1 VVHVEKMKVLFL
13 SPEVVPFAKTGGLA
27 DVASALPASLK
38 RLGVDV
44 RLILPFYRCVKQ
56 GNYATRPRFDRLEI
70 PFGDGMLKAKVLEV
84 HAEEGVPVYL
94 IERDDLY
101 DRAGLYGNALGDY
114 YDNLERFTFFSYGAL
129 RISERLSFTPDL
141 IHCNDWQTGML
152 PALLRGSYARSAGFS
167 EIPVVFTIHNLAYQG
182 LFPAG
187 KLAVTGLPEREFFR
201 PEGLEFW
208 GKISFLKAGIVYS
221 QAITTVSPSY
231 AREIQTPEYGLG
243 MEGVLRDRSDSLYGV
258 LNGAD
263 YAVWDPERDIHL
275 PDTYSPGRMAG
286 KRRCKD
292 LLMREL
298 DLDLSLKDRPLL
310 GMISRFDAQKG
321 FGLLVKVLDEILA
334 LNVSLVVLGSGD
346 GGIQKALR
354 RAANRAAG
362 RLAVR
367 NEFDE
372 PLAHRIMAGSDIFLI
387 PSRYEPCGL
396 TQMYALKYG
405 TVPVVRATGGLDDT
419 IRAFDPESGQGNG
432 FKFGPYDSGALA
444 AEIRKALKFFEDSRA
459 WKRLMDN
466 AMKEDF
472 SWEHSAKRYLEIYG
486 SVMR

>member
-1 VVHVEKMKVLFL
+1 MEAMKILFL
-13 SPEVVPFAKTGGLA
+13 SPEVAPFAKTGGLA
-27 DVASALPASLK
+27 DVSSALPAALK

-44 RLILPFYRCVKQ
+44 RLILPLYRCVKQ
-56 GNYATRPRFDRLEI
+56 GNYGMAPRLDRVEI
-70 PFGDGMLKAKVLEV
+70 PFGDGVLKANVWEV
-84 HAEEGVPVYL
+84 RAEEGIPVYL

-101 DRAGLYGNALGDY
+101 DREGLYGNALGNY
-114 YDNLERFTFFSYGAL
+114 YDNLERFTFLSYGAL
-129 RISERLSFTPDL
+129 RVSERLSFIPDV
-141 IHCNDWQTGML
+141 IHCNDWQTGIL

-167 EIPVVFTIHNLAYQG
+167 KIPVVFTIHNLAYQG
-182 LFPAG
+182 LFPEG
-187 KLAVTGLPEREFFR
+187 KLAVTGLPKRELFG

-231 AREIQTPEYGLG
+231 AKEIQTPEYGLG
-243 MEGVLRDRSDSLYGV
+243 MEGVLRGRSDSLYGV

-263 YAVWDPERDIHL
+263 YSVWDPESDIHL
-275 PDTYSPGRMAG
+275 PDTYSPGRIAG

-310 GMISRFDAQKG
+310 GMISRFDPQKG
-321 FGLLVKVLDEILA
+321 FDILVEALDEILA
-334 LNVSLVVLGSGD
+334 LNVSFVVLGSGD
-346 GGIQKALR
+346 GGIQETLR
-354 RAANRAAG
+354 QAAKKVAG
-362 RLAVR
+362 HLAIR

-372 PLAHRIMAGSDIFLI
+372 PLAHRIMAGSDILLI

-419 IRAFDPESGQGNG
+419 IRAFDPGSGQGNG
-432 FKFGPYDSGALA
+432 FKFRPYDSGALT
-444 AEIRKALKFFEDSRA
+444 AEIRKALKLFEDSRA
-459 WKRLMDN
+459 WNRLMDN

-472 SWEHSAKRYLEIYG
+472 SWEHSAKRYLEIYR
-486 SVMR
+486 SVI